1 MASHTAAPGQYPEQL
16 VIMVTSETKARIV
29 SDAKRHRLSKSEVA
43 RTYLDAGI
51 AEADRLA
58 SADYEVRLSSAP
70 AGSSRFNGARMTA
83 NVNTKGITL
92 ITE

>member
-1 MASHTAAPGQYPEQL
+1 MASPTAAPGQYPEQL

-51 AEADRLA
+51 AEADSLAAAEQAGADDAKLTRLA
-58 SADYEVRLSSAP
+58 SAD
-70 AGSSRFNGARMTA
+70 
-83 NVNTKGITL
+83 
-92 ITE
+92 